1 VAIHLGRLIK
11 NGIGFSTIYA
21 MTLLIWLAIEPYSR
35 PSTPHV
41 PVASRIRAR
50 RTDPHARTVV
60 APASVSI
67 TGESASSA
75 TTNGRGPWPRNQ
87 DAAFALVVF
96 DVLDVLD
103 VPDVLDDSKRRL
115 RHARRRCTADFMA

>member
-1 VAIHLGRLIK
+1 MAGYRALQQAIDPPMFPLRRVSG
-11 NGIGFSTIYA
+11 
-21 MTLLIWLAIEPYSR
+21 
-35 PSTPHV
+35 
-41 PVASRIRAR
+41 AR

-103 VPDVLDDSKRRL
+103 VPDVLDDSKRRP